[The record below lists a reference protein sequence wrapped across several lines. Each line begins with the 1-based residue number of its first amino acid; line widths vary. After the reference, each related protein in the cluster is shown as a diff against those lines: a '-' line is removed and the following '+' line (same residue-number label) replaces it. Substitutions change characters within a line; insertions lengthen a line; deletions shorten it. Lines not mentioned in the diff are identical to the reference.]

1 MNLAVFKVSY
11 FIVWWEL
18 KSTFSQ
24 KKTRFHSLL
33 LNTVFIGFLP
43 SQANNSITSDHNTF
57 TNELNNMPNVPIPP
71 SLVGNI
77 ADGGHS
83 PNHNSM
89 ISSQIL
95 GTTPLSQ
102 IGCTL
107 PVDPYASKWHFVFCI
122 CVTQNSFCLVL
133 LLKLCSILSA
143 DQLSP
148 CNSSDE
154 GDSEIDSINDD
165 LSSNVS
171 NTSSKRQKR
180 GILPKQA
187 TSVMRAWLFQHL
199 VVNIHNVALI
209 LMTHSICFLRC
220 VCVWVCVL

>member
-1 MNLAVFKVSY
+1 MNLAVFKVSSHRLMKMK
-11 FIVWWEL
+11 INT
-18 KSTFSQ
+18 TF
-24 KKTRFHSLL
+24 HLLL

-107 PVDPYASKWHFVFCI
+107 PVDPYASK
-122 CVTQNSFCLVL
+122 
-133 LLKLCSILSA
+133 
-143 DQLSP
+143 
-148 CNSSDE
+148 
-154 GDSEIDSINDD
+154 
-165 LSSNVS
+165 
-171 NTSSKRQKR
+171 
-180 GILPKQA
+180 
-187 TSVMRAWLFQHL
+187 
-199 VVNIHNVALI
+199 
-209 LMTHSICFLRC
+209 
-220 VCVWVCVL
+220 